1 MRLSDILL
9 MRGLV
14 RGPDLEIA
22 FDRQRKQGGRLADN
36 LIALGL
42 MTTEQLYAVIE
53 ETPVM
58 PRTVAETGVSRGLL
72 LGLLLKFM
80 RVQSCET
87 LIDLSE
93 RMRLSHAV
101 VQEIIDEAVAQK
113 LVHVLGSISTGIVRY
128 IRYALSDL
136 GRDAA
141 GDAMEQTQYLGPAP
155 VSLASYQAQI
165 SKQKITNE
173 ILDVPALKQ
182 AFAGLVLSDHT
193 IWRMVPAVSAG
204 RTVLL
209 YGPPGNGKT
218 SIGTRIAGLFTDPVF
233 IPYALEVGGQI
244 IKIHDPSLHK
254 PFLEA
259 VDEQAPASANAGV
272 QIEAFDAR
280 WMACKRP
287 VAMAGGEM
295 TLDMLDLRWDAVT
308 KCYDAPL
315 HMKALNGVFLIDDFG
330 RQKVNP
336 TDFLNRWI
344 IPLENRVDYLKLNTG
359 ITFAIPFDELVIFS
373 TNLEPADLMDPA
385 FLRRIP
391 YKIQMLGP
399 TLDEYREI
407 FLRAAK
413 SRDLVITQA
422 AFDYVVEQLTKDG
435 KFQLAAFQ
443 PGFLCDQVAQ
453 VCRCFKIKPEMT
465 VELAA
470 DALENLYVGIGA
482 RRVQPFSS

>member
-36 LIALGL
+36 LVALGL
-42 MTTEQLYAVIE
+42 MSTEQLYAVIE

-58 PRTVAETGVSRGLL
+58 PRTVAETGISRGLL

-80 RVQSCET
+80 RVQACET
-87 LIDLSE
+87 LIDLSD
-93 RMRLSHAV
+93 RMHLSHAV

-128 IRYALSDL
+128 IRYALSDH

-141 GDAMEQTQYLGPAP
+141 IEAMEQSQYLGPAP
-155 VSLASYQAQI
+155 VNLAAYQVQI
-165 SKQKITNE
+165 AKQKITNE
-173 ILDVPALKQ
+173 ILDVL
-182 AFAGLVLSDHT
+182 
-193 IWRMVPAVSAG
+193 
-204 RTVLL
+204 
-209 YGPPGNGKT
+209 
-218 SIGTRIAGLFTDPVF
+218 GTRIAGLFTDAVF

-254 PFLEA
+254 PFLEE
-259 VDEQAPASANAGV
+259 VPDQAPASANAGV

-295 TLDMLDLRWDAVT
+295 TLDMLDLRWDPVT

-359 ITFAIPFDELVIFS
+359 ITFTIPFDELVIFS

-391 YKIQMLGP
+391 YKIQMQGP

-407 FLRAAK
+407 FIRAAK
-413 SRDLVITQA
+413 ARSLVVTQA
-422 AFDYVVEQLTKDG
+422 AFDHVVEQLTRDG

-470 DALENLYVGIGA
+470 DALENLYVGIGGK
-482 RRVQPFSS
+482 R

>member
-1 MRLSDILL
+1 MKLSDILL

-14 RGPDLEIA
+14 RSADLEIA
-22 FDRQRKQGGRLADN
+22 FDRQRPYGGRLADN

-42 MTTEQLYAVIE
+42 MSQEQLYAVTE
-53 ETPVM
+53 DTPVM
-58 PRTVAETGVSRGLL
+58 PRTIAETGLSRGLL
-72 LGLLLKFM
+72 LALLLKFM

-87 LIDLSE
+87 LVDLSE
-93 RMRLSHAV
+93 RMHLSHAV
-101 VQEIIDEAVAQK
+101 IQEIIDDAVGQK
-113 LVHVLGSISTGIVRY
+113 LVHVLGSISTGVVRY
-128 IRYALSDL
+128 IRYALSDM

-141 GDAMEQTQYLGPAP
+141 GEAMEQTQYLGPAP
-155 VSLASYQAQI
+155 VSLPAYQAQI
-165 SKQKITNE
+165 GKQRISNE
-173 ILDVPALKQ
+173 ILDVPALKR
-182 AFAGLVLSDHT
+182 AFDGLVLSEHT
-193 IWRMVPAVSAG
+193 IFRMVPAVSAG

-218 SIGTRIAGLFTDPVF
+218 SLGTRIAGLFTDPVF

-244 IKIHDPSLHK
+244 IKLYDPSLHK
-254 PFLEA
+254 PFQYEGADPSLTA
-259 VDEQAPASANAGV
+259 NNAGV

-295 TLDMLDLRWDAVT
+295 TLDMLDLRWDPIT

-315 HMKALNGVFLIDDFG
+315 HMKALNGIFLIDDFG

-359 ITFAIPFDELVIFS
+359 ITFTVPFDELVIFS

-391 YKIQMLGP
+391 YKIQLLGP

-407 FLRAAK
+407 FIRASQA
-413 SRDLVITQA
+413 RGLVVTQA

-465 VELAA
+465 VDLAA
-470 DALENLYVGIGA
+470 DALENLYVGIGG
-482 RRVQPFSS
+482 RR

>member
-1 MRLSDILL
+1 MH
-9 MRGLV
+9 
-14 RGPDLEIA
+14 
-22 FDRQRKQGGRLADN
+22 
-36 LIALGL
+36 
-42 MTTEQLYAVIE
+42 
-53 ETPVM
+53 
-58 PRTVAETGVSRGLL
+58 
-72 LGLLLKFM
+72 
-80 RVQSCET
+80 
-87 LIDLSE
+87 
-93 RMRLSHAV
+93 LSHAV
-101 VQEIIDEAVAQK
+101 VQELIDEAVAQK

-155 VSLASYQAQI
+155 ISLAAYQAQI
-165 SKQKITNE
+165 SRQKITNE
-173 ILDVPALKQ
+173 VLDVPALRQ
-182 AFAGLVLSDHT
+182 AFTGLVLSDHT

-218 SIGTRIAGLFTDPVF
+218 SLGTRIAGLFTDPVF

-254 PFLEA
+254 PFLEVA
-259 VDEQAPASANAGV
+259 PEQPPPANNAGV

-295 TLDMLDLRWDAVT
+295 TLDMLDLRWDPVT

-359 ITFAIPFDELVIFS
+359 ITFVIPFDELVIFS

-399 TLDEYREI
+399 SLDEYREI

-413 SRDLVITQA
+413 ARNLVVTQA

-443 PGFLCDQVAQ
+443 PAFLCDQVAQ

-470 DALENLYVGIGA
+470 DALENLYVGIGG
-482 RRVQPFSS
+482 QK

>member
-1 MRLSDILL
+1 MKLSDILL

-14 RGPDLEIA
+14 RSADLEIA
-22 FDRQRKQGGRLADN
+22 FERQRQQGGRLADN

-42 MTTEQLYAVIE
+42 MSQDQLSAVTED
-53 ETPVM
+53 TPVM
-58 PRTVAETGVSRGLL
+58 PRSIAETGLSRGLL

-87 LIDLSE
+87 LVDLSE
-93 RMRLSHAV
+93 RMHLSHAV
-101 VQEIIDEAVAQK
+101 IQEIIDDAVAQK
-113 LVHVLGSISTGIVRY
+113 LVHVLGSISTGVVRY
-128 IRYALSDL
+128 IRYALSDM

-141 GDAMEQTQYLGPAP
+141 GEAMEQTQYIGPAP
-155 VSLASYQAQI
+155 VCLAAYQAQI
-165 SKQKITNE
+165 GRQKISNE
-173 ILDVPALKQ
+173 ILDVPSLKR
-182 AFAGLVLSDHT
+182 AFAGLVLSEHT
-193 IWRMVPAVSAG
+193 IFRLVPAVSAG

-218 SIGTRIAGLFTDPVF
+218 SLGTRIAGLFTDPVF

-244 IKIHDPSLHK
+244 VKLHDPSLHK
-254 PFLEA
+254 PFVTEGA
-259 VDEQAPASANAGV
+259 DPSPAGNNAGV

-295 TLDMLDLRWDAVT
+295 TIDMLDLRWDPIT

-330 RQKVNP
+330 RQKVDP
-336 TDFLNRWI
+336 TDLLNRWI

-359 ITFAIPFDELVIFS
+359 ITFTVPFDELVIFS

-407 FLRAAK
+407 FIRAAQA
-413 SRDLVITQA
+413 RDLVVTQA
-422 AFDYVVEQLTKDG
+422 AFDYVVEQLTRDG

-465 VELAA
+465 VDLAA
-470 DALENLYVGIGA
+470 DALENLYVGIGG
-482 RRVQPFSS
+482 RR